1 MTIKT
6 IQKVIKVGSSLAV
19 TIPARD
25 AKAAGI
31 KPGQD
36 VEVSVKPTGVNEMTK
51 TQDLS
56 AEYKAFKAE
65 YGDTLA
71 KLANR

>member
-1 MTIKT
+1 MIIKT
-6 IQKVIKVGSSLAV
+6 VQKVIKVGTSLAV

-36 VEVSVKPTGVNEMTK
+36 VEVSVKPTQEAEKAK